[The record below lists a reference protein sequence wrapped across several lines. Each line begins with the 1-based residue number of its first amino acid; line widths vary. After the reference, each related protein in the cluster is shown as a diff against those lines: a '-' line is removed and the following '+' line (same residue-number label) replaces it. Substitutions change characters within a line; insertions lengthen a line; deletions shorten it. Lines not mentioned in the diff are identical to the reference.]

1 MTFWSR
7 SASATSFSVGRAVMR
22 ARIASKVDMCAG
34 VGGARVLLVQMAA
47 QVRRPARVV
56 DEHEA
61 ERAQEQGD
69 GEEPRAPGIE
79 LRLHLERLRV
89 AALRL
94 AVGAR
99 EHGEAGAS

>member
-1 MTFWSR
+1 M
-7 SASATSFSVGRAVMR
+7 
-22 ARIASKVDMCAG
+22 
-34 VGGARVLLVQMAA
+34 
-47 QVRRPARVV
+47 VV

-79 LRLHLERLRV
+79 LRLHFKGLRV
-89 AALRL
+89 AALGL

-99 EHGEAGAS
+99 EHREVGAALRGFRRGLALHLGMLHVNGVEREYLSGHGR

>member
-1 MTFWSR
+1 M
-7 SASATSFSVGRAVMR
+7 
-22 ARIASKVDMCAG
+22 
-34 VGGARVLLVQMAA
+34 
-47 QVRRPARVV
+47 V

-69 GEEPRAPGIE
+69 GEEPRPSGIE
-79 LRLHLERLRV
+79 LRVHLERLRV
-89 AALRL
+89 AALRR